1 MGSDRKQEITRLL
14 KRGLNQYGLGDLEEA
29 IGCWERAIELDPDNR
44 AARDYLDTAYE
55 ELHAAKG
62 PADGG
67 ADADPDAATE
77 AFQDEADTPRTVDG
91 AAAIQLP
98 ASDEE
103 PNEAVARALA
113 AYKEGRMEEAWRDLQ
128 EAAEQEPGRLDI
140 QGYIAMMRSER
151 ARAFAREVGDQGR
164 VLRVKQTTQ
173 ELMQLNL
180 TPNEG
185 FLLSQIDGSVS
196 IEQLLN
202 LAKDRVS
209 TLEILAKFIR
219 EGLVE

>member
-29 IGCWERAIELDPDNR
+29 IGCWERALEIDPENR
-44 AARDYLDTAYE
+44 AARDYLETAYE
-55 ELHAAKG
+55 ELQE
-62 PADGG
+62 GG
-67 ADADPDAATE
+67 AGKASE
-77 AFQDEADTPRTVDG
+77 DEADTPPTFDG

-98 ASDEE
+98 SGDE
-103 PNEAVARALA
+103 PNEVVGRALA
-113 AYKEGRMEEAWRDLQ
+113 AYKEGRMEEAWQGLLK
-128 EAAEQEPGRLDI
+128 ASEQEPGRLDI

-164 VLRVKQTTQ
+164 VLRLKQTIQ

-219 EGLVE
+219 EGLAE